1 MSKWSR
7 DSDDLERRIKAAVIV
22 GEFGPDDVS
31 AVDHLGHTSDRDPF
45 EVER

>member
-7 DSDDLERRIKAAVIV
+7 DSDDLDRRIQAALIV
-22 GEFGPDDVS
+22 GEFGPDGVS
-31 AVDHLGHTSDRDPF
+31 PTDHLGHTSERDPF